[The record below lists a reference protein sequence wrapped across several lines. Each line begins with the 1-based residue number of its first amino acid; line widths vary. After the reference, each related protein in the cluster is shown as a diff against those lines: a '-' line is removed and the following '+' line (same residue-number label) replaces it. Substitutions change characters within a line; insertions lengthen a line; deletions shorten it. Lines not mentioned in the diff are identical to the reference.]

1 LIKLFSKK
9 FIMTNLI
16 EGFENVITHIKNQ
29 ETRIEKQQNII
40 NYLKEDL
47 NVALLERDQADEF
60 NNELL
65 NSNIFYSIFYIV
77 KYKWQGFTQKH
88 LKKMM
93 II

>member
-1 LIKLFSKK
+1 
-9 FIMTNLI
+9 MTNLI

-47 NVALLERDQADEF
+47 NVALLERDQADKF

-77 KYKWQGFTQKH
+77 RYKCKGLSKTFF
-88 LKKMM
+88 
-93 II
+93 